1 MSNPIS
7 ERSGAQV
14 LVEQLLIQGVERA
27 SCVPGESYLS
37 VLDAL
42 IGSGVDMVTCRQE
55 GGAAMM
61 AEAWGKLS
69 GRPGICFVTRGPGA
83 TNAAAGVHV
92 AAQDST
98 PMILFVGQVA
108 RGMKHREA
116 FQELDYGAVFG
127 TMAKWVVEIDD
138 AARMPELIARAFRV
152 AMQGR
157 PGPVVVAL
165 PEDMLDDLVSV
176 PDAPRVE
183 PVEAAP
189 VAGDIARLSDMLGA
203 AERPFAIFG
212 GSRWDAE
219 AVAAFTGLCERFA
232 MPFAAQFRRAGMVPA
247 QHPNFAGDLSLGA
260 NPALVSAIEGAD
272 LVVLVGGRMS
282 EISSQGY
289 TLLPIPA
296 GAQKLVHIH
305 ADADEIGRVYQPSL
319 GISATPKGI
328 APFFDTL
335 RPDAPRQGEW
345 VAAARAAYIDWS
357 QEPTANPGQLQMAQV
372 LCWMRDALP
381 EDAIL
386 TNGAGNF
393 AIWLNRYY
401 RFESFNTHLAPT
413 SGSMGYGFPAGIAA
427 KRAFPSRTVV
437 TLAGDGDF
445 MMTGQELATAMHH
458 GIPIIVVLVDNGMY
472 GTIRMHQERE
482 YPTRVSSTALT
493 NPDFA
498 ALALAHG
505 GFGARVE
512 RAEDFAAAFAEAQAS
527 GKPAVLHLILDPDA
541 LSPTATIQGLR
552 ARQSSPKA

>member
-1 MSNPIS
+1 MTTPLT
-7 ERSGAQV
+7 ERTGARV
-14 LVEQLLIQGVERA
+14 LVDQLVIQGVPRA

-42 IGSGVDMVTCRQE
+42 IGSGVDLITCRQE

-138 AARMPELIARAFRV
+138 AARIPELLARAFRV

-157 PGPVVVAL
+157 PGPVVIAL
-165 PEDMLDDLVSV
+165 PEDMLDDVVTV

-183 PVEAAP
+183 PVETAPAA
-189 VAGDIARLSDMLGA
+189 ADLARLGDML
-203 AERPFAIFG
+203 AEAKKPFAIFG

-219 AVAAFTGLCERFA
+219 AVAAFTDLCERYA
-232 MPFAAQFRRAGMVPA
+232 IPFAAQFRRAGQVPM

-260 NPALVSAIEGAD
+260 NPALVQAVRDAD
-272 LVVLVGGRMS
+272 LVILAGGRMS
-282 EISSQGY
+282 EISSQSY
-289 TLLPIPA
+289 DLLPIPA
-296 GAQKLVHIH
+296 GDQPLVHIH
-305 ADADEIGRVYQPSL
+305 SDPDEIGRVYQPAL
-319 GISATPKGI
+319 GINATPRGL
-328 APFFDTL
+328 AAGLATL
-335 RPDAPRQGEW
+335 SPEAPRQGEW
-345 VAAARAAYIDWS
+345 VARARAAYLDWS
-357 QEPTANPGQLQMAQV
+357 EEPRPNPGALQLGQV
-372 LCWMRDALP
+372 LRHMRDTLP

-393 AIWLNRYY
+393 AIWLNRYH
-401 RFESFNTHLAPT
+401 RFRSFNTHLAPT
-413 SGSMGYGFPAGIAA
+413 CGSMGYGFPAGIAA
-427 KRAFPSRTVV
+427 KRAHPERTVV

-458 GIPIIVVLVDNGMY
+458 DIPIIVVLVDNGMY
-472 GTIRMHQERE
+472 GTIRMHQERD
-482 YPTRVSSTALT
+482 YPARESATALT

-498 ALALAHG
+498 ALAEAHG
-505 GFGARVE
+505 GFGQRVE
-512 RAEDFAAAFAEAQAS
+512 RAEDFGPAFEAAQAS
-527 GKPAVLHLILDPDA
+527 GKPAILHLILDPEA
-541 LSPTATIQGLR
+541 LSPTATISGLR
-552 ARQSSPKA
+552 DRAR